1 MKAYLILEDG
11 SVFEGT
17 SIGANK
23 DTISEAVFNTSMTG
37 CEGLLFDPSFTG
49 QALVMTYPLAGH
61 IYFSSDNTCEKIWP
75 DGIILRNISDYKID
89 GKNTLNDFLKIH
101 DIPGIADIDTR
112 ALAKLIR
119 DKGTMNCLI
128 TTNKD
133 FDLNT
138 IIPVLKN
145 HKITDAVNKTTCSDI
160 YSVEGSGANI
170 SVLDLGVSKSVINAL
185 SKRNCNVT
193 VYPAFSNVETILSNN
208 PDGVV
213 ISDGPG
219 NPVDCDSIIKE
230 IQKLLQKNIPVFAV
244 GLGHLLVLLAKG
256 GNCYKLKYGHRGIN
270 QPVKFMETGRVY
282 ISVQNYGYSADMD
295 SIEKANA
302 KVSFVNVN
310 DGTVEGVEYTD
321 IPAFSVQFQPE
332 TSFGSVDTAFLY
344 DRFIEMTGGRK

>member
-17 SIGANK
+17 SIGSTK
-23 DTISEAVFNTSMTG
+23 DTISEIVFNTSMTG

-75 DGIILRNISDYKID
+75 DGIILRNISDYVID
-89 GKNTLNDFLKIH
+89 GKNTLNDFFKIH

-112 ALAKLIR
+112 ALAKHLR
-119 DKGTMNCLI
+119 DNGTMNGLI

-133 FDLNT
+133 FDLNS

-145 HKITDAVNKTTCSDI
+145 YKSTNAVEKTTCSDI
-160 YSVEGSGANI
+160 YSISGDGANI
-170 SVLDLGVSKSVINAL
+170 SVIDLGVSKAVINAF

-193 VYPAFSNVETILSNN
+193 VYPAFSSAETILSNN

-213 ISDGPG
+213 ITDGPG
-219 NPVDCDSIIKE
+219 NPADFSSIIKE
-230 IQKLLQKNIPVFAV
+230 IQNLLQQNIPVFAT
-244 GLGHLLVLLAKG
+244 GLGHLLVLMAKG

-282 ISVQNYGYSADMD
+282 ITVQNYGYTAD
-295 SIEKANA
+295 EKSLENVNA
-302 KVSFVNVN
+302 KPSFINVN
-310 DGTVEGVEYTD
+310 DGTIEGLEYEDAPIYT
-321 IPAFSVQFQPE
+321 VQFQPE
-332 TSFGSVDTAFLY
+332 TTFGPVDTAFVY

>member
-1 MKAYLILEDG
+1 MRAYLILEDG

-17 SIGANK
+17 SIGSTK

-61 IYFSSDNTCEKIWP
+61 IYFSGDNSCEKIWP
-75 DGIILRNISDYKID
+75 DGIILRNISDYVID

-101 DIPGIADIDTR
+101 DVPGIADIDTR

-133 FDLNT
+133 YDLNS
-138 IIPVLKN
+138 IIPILKN
-145 HKITDAVNKTTCSDI
+145 YKSSDAVKKTTCSDI
-160 YSVEGSGANI
+160 YSISNNGQNI
-170 SVLDLGVSKSVINAL
+170 SVIDLGVSKSIIHAF

-193 VYPAFSNVETILSNN
+193 VYPAFSSAETILSNN

-213 ISDGPG
+213 ITDGPG
-219 NPVDCDSIIKE
+219 NPADCSSIIEE
-230 IQKLLQKNIPVFAV
+230 IKKIIQMNIPVFGV
-244 GLGHLLVLLAKG
+244 GLGHLLVALAKG
-256 GNCYKLKYGHRGIN
+256 AKSYKLKYGHRGIN
-270 QPVKFMETGRVY
+270 QPVKFNETGRVY
-282 ISVQNYGYSADMD
+282 ITVQNYGYAVKED
-295 SIEKANA
+295 SLEKLDVS
-302 KVSFVNVN
+302 VSFVNVN
-310 DGTVEGVEYTD
+310 DGTVEGLEYKDSPIYT
-321 IPAFSVQFQPE
+321 VQFQPE
-332 TSFGSVDTAFLY
+332 TTFGPVDTSFVY

>member
-17 SIGANK
+17 SIGSTK

-61 IYFSSDNTCEKIWP
+61 IYFSGDNSCEKIWP
-75 DGIILRNISDYKID
+75 DGIILRNVSDYIID

-101 DIPGIADIDTR
+101 DVPGITDIDTR
-112 ALAKLIR
+112 ALTKLIR

-133 FDLNT
+133 YDLNS
-138 IIPVLKN
+138 IIPILKN
-145 HKITDAVNKTTCSDI
+145 FKLTDAVGKTTCSDI
-160 YSVEGSGANI
+160 YSISNSGNNI
-170 SVLDLGVSKSVINAL
+170 SIIDLGVSKSIIHAFA
-185 SKRNCNVT
+185 KRNCNVT
-193 VYPAFSNVETILSNN
+193 VYPAFSDAETILLNN

-219 NPVDCDSIIKE
+219 NPADCDSIINE
-230 IQKLLQKNIPVFAV
+230 IRKLIEKNIPIFGV
-244 GLGHLLVLLAKG
+244 GLGHLLVALAKG
-256 GNCYKLKYGHRGIN
+256 AKSYKLKYGHRGIN
-270 QPVKFMETGRVY
+270 QPVKFLETGRVY
-282 ISVQNYGYSADMD
+282 ISAQNYGYAVEEE
-295 SIEKANA
+295 SIEKINA

-310 DGTVEGVEYTD
+310 DGTIEGLEYNDAPIYT
-321 IPAFSVQFQPE
+321 VQFQPE
-332 TSFGSVDTAFLY
+332 RSFGPVDTAFVY